1 MTGAATKLLTALL
14 LLLLLTD
21 SCVCIQDVG
30 ILLREAAAGSEQEAV
45 NAGPQHGAL
54 PLVAL
59 VVEHAHPGLLL
70 PVYLAFFGFD
80 LELAGDCS
88 LCNG

>member
-14 LLLLLTD
+14 LLLLTV
-21 SCVCIQDVG
+21 SSVCIQDVG
-30 ILLREAAAGSEQEAV
+30 ILLREAAAGSEQESV